1 MNKKLILLIPF
12 LMVISACNNAQ
23 EAVLPSSGE
32 EVSESS
38 EKETSTSIEE
48 SNEKTSSEEES
59 SEEQSSESESSEE
72 QSSEEEPNHE
82 SKTFVFKGSSSR
94 QSLNAGANLED
105 TNPKNAFTALFNS
118 EEEFLHDFTSSC
130 VTFQLV
136 GHQNDGITSLC
147 IGTQKYDGE
156 IALNFNVPIYKI
168 SFELENY
175 YKKYNSGGSEQINYD
190 SDSEVTVTLGNG
202 LATENYDLGAETYEQ
217 VLVNGELTTS
227 GTTNKVTF
235 SNSAAQHRVYVHSLT
250 ITYVVE

>member
-23 EAVLPSSGE
+23 ETVIPSSSE
-32 EVSESS
+32 EMSESS

-48 SNEKTSSEEES
+48 SSEEES

-82 SKTFVFKGSSSR
+82 TKTFVFKGASSR
-94 QSLNAGANLED
+94 PSLGAGANLSD
-105 TNPKNAFTALFNS
+105 TSPKNAFTALFNG
-118 EEEFLHDFTSSC
+118 EEELLHDFTSES

-136 GHQNDGITSLC
+136 GHQDDGITSLC
-147 IGTQKYDGE
+147 IGTQKYDGK
-156 IALNFNVPIYKI
+156 ITLNFNVPIYKI

-175 YKKYNSGGSEQINYD
+175 YKKFNSGGTEQINYD
-190 SDSEVTVTLGNG
+190 SNSEVTVTLGNG
-202 LATENYDLGAETYEQ
+202 LATENYDLGVESYEQ
-217 VLVNGELTTS
+217 VLVNGELKVS
-227 GTTNKVTF
+227 GSTNEVTF

-250 ITYVVE
+250 ITYAVEK